1 MTRYVPDQKGKVWD
15 VGAAG
20 VVVHA
25 ERVLL
30 VRHTYGGAKGR
41 WVVPGGFA
49 RQDELLDEAAV
60 REVWEETGVRAEV
73 LSLIGMR
80 TRYVPEGGAIFCFFL
95 MRPLA
100 GEVAPDGVEVD
111 AARYFAAEEL
121 EAMELA
127 EIAALSRVAAIT
139 ALQGGGG
146 LEEVPCP
153 PLSGAAYRAFFTC

>member
-1 MTRYVPDQKGKVWD
+1 MTRYVPDQNGKVWD

-20 VVVHA
+20 VVVHD
-25 ERVLL
+25 RGVLL
-30 VRHTYGGAKGR
+30 VRPTYGGANGR

-49 RQDELLDEAAV
+49 RQDERLDEAAV

-80 TRYVPEGGAIFCFFL
+80 TCHVPEGGAIFCFFL
-95 MRPLA
+95 MRPVA

-111 AARYFAAEEL
+111 AARYFTAEEL
-121 EAMELA
+121 ATMDLA
-127 EIAALSRVAAIT
+127 AIAALSRAAAIT

-146 LEEVPCP
+146 LEEVLCP
-153 PLSGAAYRAFFTC
+153 PLSGADYRAFFAR